1 MTAVVGTPIMEP
13 SLAAVINDSFESQ
26 ASDSLT
32 PIMSGLVKKKQVEK
46 SGRRQSS
53 LMPKSTWK
61 ERNLVLEKD
70 ILRWKDDRWIDLDTI
85 ESIEE
90 TDENSRAFKVVTQ
103 KEVLVIQAPSHR
115 EKDEW
120 TAAISRQIHT
130 RSEEYL
136 YVLRRS
142 RAPNIDDEL
151 RAYKRLVKTNT
162 IMQRMTTHNIG

>member
-1 MTAVVGTPIMEP
+1 MTAVVDTPIMDP
-13 SLAAVINDSFESQ
+13 ALAAIINGPLESD
-26 ASDSLT
+26 ASDSLA

-53 LMPKSTWK
+53 LIPKFAWK
-61 ERNLVLEKD
+61 ERSLVLEKE
-70 ILRWKDDRWIDLDTI
+70 ILRWKDDRWIHLDTI
-85 ESIEE
+85 ESVEE
-90 TDENSRAFKVVTQ
+90 ADENSRAFKVVTQ

-115 EKDEW
+115 EKGEW

-151 RAYKRLVKTNT
+151 RAYKRLVKTNA
-162 IMQRMTTHNIG
+162 IMQRMTTHTIG